1 MRKAK
6 ISKEEDDF
14 NALYGNLD
22 NCAFDDD
29 CKETVRCH
37 NMADN
42 IQEQINHHDIKQWQ
56 HCSLFNLDLFND
68 EHHNLS
74 INKDIINN
82 INIDECC
89 CSLSTLNVD
98 DQLRK
103 KHLNH
108 SCPFAVLQKNYT
120 TQLEHVAEK
129 LLANNENNTL
139 NNCSYCLTYET
150 NDTKVQSINRKILL
164 GSTVILDNFL
174 RNSLKTSLLTNSNN
188 PPLTTTNINLTSTII
203 NGNNNPRRW
212 HSERGSRHPNVRV
225 NLPLT
230 TAQRQVLERYMNYP
244 VIKPSTNIRSAHRSH
259 HQPITG
265 KVVEN
270 TGTALSTLTEQPLN
284 TTNSINTTLHIRKNS
299 APLNNT
305 HTRPILSSSSV
316 STSTVSHRH
325 CFLVDTI
332 VHNKSKDDSINNDN
346 NNNNNNENESISS
359 ELDHINDEEDSN
371 KISQIPNHHLTLT
384 EILSECTICCE
395 LKRLQK
401 RTCCNFNV
409 CSTCLNIYVEHQI
422 KQGIIRIQ
430 CPNQQC
436 QMYMHRDEIHKRCI
450 SPELRHK
457 FTRYLIDN
465 NRSINIKTCPRC
477 SNIHEIDVELCRSM
491 KRAPTKVQCVECNL
505 IWCFQCH
512 SPWHDGIQCKEF
524 RRGDRMLKK
533 WAREVHYGQHNAQQ
547 CPSCKVYIQRTKG
560 CDHIVCLRCKTEFCY
575 KCGDR
580 FRDIKFI
587 GDHYSELSVL
597 GCKYRFYPDKPLKR
611 RLIRGS
617 ILGGKILAAPI
628 ILCLAV
634 VAGAVCAS
642 IGFPAYCCFMLV
654 RQIKASRRKHR
665 HATLKE
671 PVLMNYKTLN
681 DMVPQLIP
689 RDPVNMDGIKS
700 GFNSIRSNI
709 QNNIDV
715 EINPTSNAPIA
726 VFDECDIH
734 IPTNQKT

>member
-1 MRKAK
+1 MTSMRKAK

-29 CKETVRCH
+29 CKETDRCH

-42 IQEQINHHDIKQWQ
+42 IQEEINHHDIKQWQ

-284 TTNSINTTLHIRKNS
+284 TTLHI
-299 APLNNT
+299 
-305 HTRPILSSSSV
+305 
-316 STSTVSHRH
+316 
-325 CFLVDTI
+325 
-332 VHNKSKDDSINNDN
+332 
-346 NNNNNNENESISS
+346 
-359 ELDHINDEEDSN
+359 
-371 KISQIPNHHLTLT
+371 HLTLLIWT
-384 EILSECTICCE
+384 FSDDIDSFSLLLLLLLSLLIESSFDLLCTI
-395 LKRLQK
+395 
-401 RTCCNFNV
+401 V
-409 CSTCLNIYVEHQI
+409 STK
-422 KQGIIRIQ
+422 KQ
-430 CPNQQC
+430 
-436 QMYMHRDEIHKRCI
+436 
-450 SPELRHK
+450 
-457 FTRYLIDN
+457 
-465 NRSINIKTCPRC
+465 
-477 SNIHEIDVELCRSM
+477 CR
-491 KRAPTKVQCVECNL
+491 
-505 IWCFQCH
+505 
-512 SPWHDGIQCKEF
+512 
-524 RRGDRMLKK
+524 
-533 WAREVHYGQHNAQQ
+533 
-547 CPSCKVYIQRTKG
+547 
-560 CDHIVCLRCKTEFCY
+560 
-575 KCGDR
+575 
-580 FRDIKFI
+580 
-587 GDHYSELSVL
+587 
-597 GCKYRFYPDKPLKR
+597 
-611 RLIRGS
+611 
-617 ILGGKILAAPI
+617 
-628 ILCLAV
+628 
-634 VAGAVCAS
+634 
-642 IGFPAYCCFMLV
+642 
-654 RQIKASRRKHR
+654 
-665 HATLKE
+665 
-671 PVLMNYKTLN
+671 
-681 DMVPQLIP
+681 
-689 RDPVNMDGIKS
+689 
-700 GFNSIRSNI
+700 
-709 QNNIDV
+709 
-715 EINPTSNAPIA
+715 
-726 VFDECDIH
+726 
-734 IPTNQKT
+734 